1 MQSFIKRTTEF
12 CNNHVLQITTVKLGE
27 TSNNV
32 KLTEINTGDLLIP

>member
-1 MQSFIKRTTEF
+1 MQTFIKRTIEF
-12 CNNHVLQITTVKLGE
+12 CNNHVLQIMTIKLAE